1 MTKTGKLKLIVGIV
15 LAVAVIVA
23 VIAVPLGSYLPYKA
37 RSEAAL
43 AAVQKADLETFKS
56 ISATLK
62 DGVELYANGKANVT
76 SEDFTVTAKYGGKYI
91 QAEYKTLSPEDYT
104 VTVPAT
110 FADEGGVVTVNYRG
124 KSAEVDI
131 ALTPLIPVSLAV
143 SEMPY
148 LIAYETGT
156 TFDKTGMKINA
167 TYNDG
172 EVREVT
178 GYTAPTEPLTQG
190 QTSVPVSYTEG
201 ETTVTCDVP
210 VSVVTGLDNG
220 NITSIDVLG
229 NYEVIVGEKLST
241 PEVIATYAKTGNR
254 RILDDSEFIFNQ
266 PYDSVN
272 LGGQYRSA
280 VTLISDSSIYKEF
293 PVLLSSVYEGE
304 KATALMGSSTST
316 GVTEWELVDGS
327 YVDSGRTVGFA
338 AFKGAQA
345 KLDKETSVTFTVNV
359 AADTEY
365 ELYIRANNS
374 YIVTSSGEKGHAA
387 RELNLSHV
395 MDVSVDG
402 GEARAVDETAILP
415 AMPDGTQDQLFN
427 TYLTTKIATLDLTA
441 GEHTIK
447 LSMHGSE
454 YGETTRYNEPPC
466 SLNLDWIKLS
476 SFGTPDPDACEHD
489 ITYIPAVE
497 PKCETAGSIGYYYC
511 SKCLQAYVDKYCIE
525 RVVDVSVPALGH
537 DWGEWESDG
546 AETHSRTCSRCDKT
560 ESEAH
565 DIVVTKDGTTH
576 IESCTKCEYSEE
588 TAEEVGSVRIVT
600 MPNKTSY
607 TAGETLDLTGMEVH
621 KFCTCGDDLGK
632 VTDYTVTPANGETLS
647 LGDNVVISY
656 SADDKTFKV
665 ALPIKISEKF
675 EAENAKLVG
684 GKWEVRSDYDMY
696 SFDGETFTSDSTG
709 TVLYEPLKIKQ
720 SNYDPDKE
728 MSITF
733 TVTSAEA
740 GYANITLRT
749 TNMNWRG
756 PDTTATGTKW
766 DAGEYRFGDFY
777 DLYVNGSRQSIA
789 DSVIVPEVIT
799 GDEFDNQEKDT
810 PAWNRMQQT
819 FFDVT
824 IKHVKLSE
832 GANTITFR
840 LAYKNNARLNYFDEF
855 GSEILDYLRVESYGA
870 ESGHDLTYVP
880 AVEPTCETAGNYEYW
895 ICSECGATIDAEG
908 NFIDPER
915 PALGHDWAEEWSKDD
930 TYHWHVCT
938 RPGCVAAEKSEHV
951 FEVKHSDSEHWKE
964 CSCGEKIDITSH
976 EMSLVVST
984 KKSVYEIGHEFTK
997 DDFNFAMECECG
1009 YSTSTDPTE
1018 FEVLSG
1024 PVTVGTTF
1032 VSVKANGVEYELP
1045 VTPIVQI
1052 EDTSKVKYSD
1062 NYSSHVEI
1070 DVYSK
1075 DDSGKCGVA
1084 TGEKAIVDNGS
1095 FKTKTGDL
1103 ASANKYVQFT
1113 ITADKAGTY
1122 SLSLRIANGKW
1133 TDPNMAESNLANVF
1147 DLMVGDS
1154 VVEIV
1159 EDAIIPGCS
1168 GNLGTTPGNPMADC
1182 FQTFY
1187 TVHLAD
1193 VELVEGENVITI
1205 KLDTVNAAKEVN
1217 TWGETTDY
1225 KIDYLALSIIA

>member
-43 AAVQKADLETFKS
+43 AAVQKADLETLKS

-62 DGVELYANGKANVT
+62 DGVGLYANGKANVT

-124 KSAEVDI
+124 KSAEVEL

-178 GYTAPTEPLTQG
+178 GYTAPTEPLTEG
-190 QTSVPVSYTEG
+190 QSSVPVSYTEG

-210 VSVVTGLDNG
+210 VSVVKGLDNG

-266 PYDSVN
+266 TYDSVN
-272 LGGQYRSA
+272 VGGQYRSA

-338 AFKGAQA
+338 AFQGAQA
-345 KLDKETSVTFTVNV
+345 KLDKETSVTFTINV

-374 YIVTSSGEKGHAA
+374 YVVASSGEKGHAA

-395 MDVSVDG
+395 MDVSIDG

-415 AMPDGTQDQLFN
+415 EMPSGTQDQLFN

-454 YGETTRYNEPPC
+454 YGETTTYKEPPC

-489 ITYIPAVE
+489 ITYISAVE
-497 PKCETAGSIGYYYC
+497 PKCEMAGSIGYYYC

-537 DWGEWESDG
+537 DWGEWKSEG
-546 AETHSRTCSRCDKT
+546 AETHSRTCSRCVKT
-560 ESEAH
+560 EREAH

-576 IESCTKCEYSEE
+576 NESCTKCEYSAE

-647 LGDNVVISY
+647 LGANVVISY

-675 EAENAKLVG
+675 EAENATLVG
-684 GKWEVRSDYDMY
+684 VNKNVNDCDMY
-696 SFDGETFTSDSTG
+696 SYDNGQFTSDGKG
-709 TVLYEPLKIKQ
+709 TVLNEVFKVKKTD
-720 SNYDPDKE
+720 YDPNNEK
-728 MSITF
+728 SITF
-733 TVTSAEA
+733 NVTSAEA
-740 GYANITLRT
+740 GYADVILRT
-749 TNMNWRG
+749 SNMNWRG
-756 PDTTATGTKW
+756 INSAVTGTKW
-766 DAGEYRFGDFY
+766 DASEYKLGDFY
-777 DLYVNGSRQSIA
+777 DLYINGVRQSIA

-799 GDEFDNQEKDT
+799 GDDFDNQEKDT
-810 PAWNRMQQT
+810 PAWTRTRET

-824 IKHVKLSE
+824 IKHVKLNAGE
-832 GANTITFR
+832 NAITFR
-840 LAYKNNARLNYFDEF
+840 LAYKNDATCNAFGEF
-855 GSEILDYLRVESYGA
+855 GSEMFDYVRVVSYGA
-870 ESGHDLTYVP
+870 ESGHVLTHVP
-880 AVEPTCETAGNYEYW
+880 AVAPTCETAGNIEHW
-895 ICSECGATIDAEG
+895 VCSECGATVNADG
-908 NFIDPER
+908 DPVVPEL
-915 PALGHDWAEEWSKDD
+915 PALGHLWAEEWSTDE

-938 RPGCVAAEKSEHV
+938 RPGCVAAEKIEHV
-951 FEVKHSDSEHWKE
+951 FEFKYSDSEHWKE
-964 CSCGEKIDITSH
+964 CICGEKTDTTSH

-997 DDFNFAMECECG
+997 DDFNFAMECECE

-1075 DDSGKCGVA
+1075 DDSGKCGVV
-1084 TGEKAIVDNGS
+1084 TGEKAVVDNGF
-1095 FKTKTGDL
+1095 FKTKTADI
-1103 ASANKYVQFT
+1103 ASADKYIKFT
-1113 ITADKAGTY
+1113 VTADKAGTY

-1133 TDPNMAESNLANVF
+1133 SGTGMKEAYLANAF

-1154 VVEIV
+1154 VVEIA

-1168 GNLGTTPGNPMADC
+1168 GNLGTTPNNPMADC

-1193 VELVEGENVITI
+1193 VELAEGDNVITL
-1205 KLDTVNAAKEVN
+1205 KLDTVNAAKEVS
-1217 TWGETTDY
+1217 TWGETADY

>member
-15 LAVAVIVA
+15 LAVVVIVA

-37 RSEAAL
+37 RSDAAL
-43 AAVQKADLETFKS
+43 AVVQKADLETLKS
-56 ISATLK
+56 ISAKLK
-62 DGVELYANGKANVT
+62 DGVEVYDNGKAT
-76 SEDFTVTAKYGGKYI
+76 LTEEDLVVTAKYGGKYI
-91 QAEYKTLSPEDYT
+91 EAEYQTLSPEDYVLT
-104 VTVPAT
+104 LPSA
-110 FADEGGVVTVNYRG
+110 FAEEGGAVSVSYRG
-124 KSAEVDI
+124 KTTELNI
-131 ALTPLIPVSLAV
+131 ALTPLVPVSLAV

-156 TFDKTGMKINA
+156 TFDKTGMKLNA

-172 EVREVT
+172 DVRAVT
-178 GYTAPTEPLTQG
+178 GYTASTAPLTQG

-210 VSVVTGLDNG
+210 ISVVTGLDNG

-229 NYEVIVGEKLST
+229 DCEVLVGEKLST

-266 PYDSVN
+266 PSDLVN
-272 LGGQYRSA
+272 LGEQYRSA
-280 VTLISDSSIYKEF
+280 VTL
-293 PVLLSSVYEGE
+293 VGNSSVYHEFLVLIRARYEGE
-304 KATALMGSSTST
+304 NATAMTGASATS
-316 GVTEWELVDGS
+316 GGITEWVLDGGA
-327 YVDSGRTVGFA
+327 YADSGRTVGYA
-338 AFKGAQA
+338 AFSGANA
-345 KLDKETSVTFTVNV
+345 NRGSETSVTFTVSV
-359 AADTEY
+359 AADGKYDLT
-365 ELYIRANNS
+365 INSNNS
-374 YIVTSSGEKGHAA
+374 YIVAGGSDSAA

-395 MDVSVDG
+395 MDVIVDG
-402 GEARAVDETAILP
+402 GEARPVDETAIMP
-415 AMPDGTQDQLFN
+415 AMPAGTQDQLFN

-454 YGETTRYNEPPC
+454 YGETTKFNEPPC
-466 SLNLDWIKLS
+466 SLNLDWIEIS
-476 SFGTPDPDACEHD
+476 SYGTPDPDACEHD

-497 PKCETAGSIGYYYC
+497 PTCETAGSIGYYYC
-511 SKCLQAYVDKYCIE
+511 SKCLQAYVDEYCIE

-546 AETHSRTCSRCDKT
+546 AETHSRTCLRCDKT

-576 IESCTKCEYSEE
+576 IESCTKCEYSAE

-600 MPNKTSY
+600 MPTKSSY
-607 TAGETLDLTGMEVH
+607 TAGETLDLTGMKVH
-621 KFCTCGDDLGK
+621 KFCTCGDDLGE
-632 VTDYTVTPANGETLS
+632 VTDYTVTPSDGTPLTLGTNVTVSCKIGE
-647 LGDNVVISY
+647 
-656 SADDKTFKV
+656 KTFKAV
-665 ALPIKISEKF
+665 VPIRISEKF
-675 EAENAKLVG
+675 EAEDAVSVG
-684 GKWEVRSDYDMY
+684 ANGKWDNYAMYSYDGTEFTEEGSGTIVYEIFKTKLSDYNP
-696 SFDGETFTSDSTG
+696 GVE
-709 TVLYEPLKIKQ
+709 K
-720 SNYDPDKE
+720 
-728 MSITF
+728 SITF
-733 TVTSAEA
+733 TVNSAA
-740 GYANITLRT
+740 DGYADVILRT

-756 PDTTATGTKW
+756 NNSAVTGTKW
-766 DAGEYRFGDFY
+766 DASEYKLGDFY
-777 DLYVNGSRQSIA
+777 DLYINGVRQSIA

-810 PAWNRMQQT
+810 PAWTRTRET

-824 IKHVKLSE
+824 MKHVRLQAGENK
-832 GANTITFR
+832 ITLR
-840 LAYKNNARLNYFDEF
+840 LAYKDGAVTNAFDEF
-855 GSEILDYLRVESYGA
+855 GSEMFDYIRVVSYGS
-870 ESGHDLTYVP
+870 ESGHTLTYVP
-880 AVEPTCETAGNYEYW
+880 AVAPTCVTAGNTEYR
-895 ICSECGATIDAEG
+895 ICSECGATVNADG
-908 NFIDPER
+908 DPVTPEL
-915 PALGHDWAEEWSKDD
+915 PALGHLWAEEWSTDE

-938 RPGCVAAEKSEHV
+938 RPGCVAAEKVEHV
-951 FEVKHSDSEHWKE
+951 FEVKYSDSEHWKE
-964 CSCGEKIDITSH
+964 CICGEKIDITSH

-997 DDFNFAMECECG
+997 DDFNFAMECECE

-1024 PVTVGTTF
+1024 PVTVGMTF

-1075 DDSGKCGVA
+1075 DDSGKCGVV
-1084 TGEKAIVDNGS
+1084 TGEKAVVDNGF
-1095 FKTKTGDL
+1095 FKTKTADI
-1103 ASANKYVQFT
+1103 ASADKYIKFT
-1113 ITADKAGTY
+1113 VTADKAGTY

-1133 TDPNMAESNLANVF
+1133 TKDDVMADASLANAF

-1154 VVEIV
+1154 VVEIA

-1168 GNLGTTPGNPMADC
+1168 GNLGTTPNNPMADC

-1193 VELVEGENVITI
+1193 VELDEGDNVITL
-1205 KLDTVNAAKEVN
+1205 KLDTVNAAKEVS
-1217 TWGETTDY
+1217 TWGETADY